1 MSPFKN
7 KTKSELI
14 EEISRLQ
21 TIVDGVEANKKQIRQ
36 LSESVDYFPENK
48 FKNDY
53 EAIAKMLANINELV
67 YFVDITP
74 DKKRIV
80 RYIGPQVE
88 DIMGI
93 RQNEYA
99 EMLDKIID
107 RCHPDDLP
115 GILDTAMQLKE
126 FKTPRSFVYRF
137 LHNAKQEYIWIEE
150 TVYPQY
156 NDAGEHIANIGI
168 TRDISDKKRAEQEI
182 SEKQQS
188 LSLILNNIG
197 EVIYYLSFP
206 EPGKRK
212 VQFISDSITRV
223 FGLTKEEY
231 IQGSDKLMDY
241 CHPDDRDGV
250 RATTKKLLEEKKPGI
265 YKYRFRHLETGEWR
279 NIEEKVY
286 PRYDENGRHIGNF
299 GITRDVTEEYRTNRA
314 LSQSEKALSMVLNNI
329 GDLIYHV
336 DFFSDR
342 TKLVRFVSENI
353 EQIIGLK
360 KEEFNANDTSLVD
373 YCHPDD
379 IDDLKRAIEDVV
391 KNRTPKILMYRF
403 RHNISK
409 RYIWVEERIFPYAD
423 EDDQVVSLFGIVRN
437 VDALRKA
444 LDDLQ
449 QSENRLIQI
458 SESSPIGIFITN
470 RVGKLVYINK
480 KVEEISGLN
489 EGKIFRHA
497 WFRRIHPED
506 ADRLMQKIRT
516 AVTNK
521 SEYSD
526 EFRMIGENNQPTRWL
541 RIQVSVTH
549 TLDNQFMGWV
559 GTLEDITTSMEAD
572 RKIRESETR
581 FRMLAENASDIVY
594 RYLLYPE
601 PRYEYVS
608 PSVKTITGFTP
619 EEFYADPYK
628 GFSLVHPEDVELL
641 KQSQSIIQDHVKIS
655 GIDSEAGLVMR
666 WIRKDG
672 EIIWTETR
680 NKPLLNEDG
689 IIVAV
694 EGISRDITP
703 QKKHEEAL
711 RESEERFRLLSE
723 VAMEGIVFLEDGLIV
738 DVNDQFVSIFGY
750 SAREDLMGK
759 VIATIFEP
767 QRIGENARRENA
779 TYEIKS
785 KRHDNGKEIY
795 LEARGQDIPFGNRQL
810 RILTVVE
817 ITERKLAEIA
827 LAESERT
834 HATLMA
840 NLPGVAYRCLNDEKW
855 TMLFV
860 SGGCEELTG
869 YKPEALINNKKVSY
883 VDLVHPD
890 DDGSNR
896 KKIQEA
902 INKRTQYEI
911 QYRIIDKNGKEKNVL
926 EKGEAV
932 FSKTGEMLFLE
943 GFIMDITERQKLEK
957 EQLRAQLAEETNKQL
972 KAEIEERTRAER
984 LLEANQKYVRLMIDS
999 SLDMICASDNN
1010 GIITE
1015 FNRAAEKTFGFS
1027 AEEVLGKHVS
1037 FLYADPNER
1046 LEVMSLLID
1055 RDGTYSGEVTNL
1067 RKNGEPFTA
1076 YLSAS
1081 VLRDESGEIIGAMG
1095 VSRDITEM
1103 KKAELQ
1109 LQLQAAK
1116 IKSIF
1121 QSSSHLIYTINRN
1134 NVITSFNENYAQNML
1149 ENIGFQPKIG
1159 QRVEDDFKIDT
1170 GIRTEKWMDF
1180 HKQALKG
1187 KRLKY
1192 VSRLIAKS
1200 GKERWYETSL
1210 DPIVMQDGR
1219 IEEVSYISHE
1229 ITDKKSAEE
1238 QIRHQAAKL
1247 NAVFETS
1254 SHHIWTMD
1262 RNFHMTSFNQ
1272 NQANWLRKNYGVEA
1286 RVGLS
1291 LVKGEMVTTSEYN
1304 EFWIQKLT
1312 ETLEGKPQHFETD
1325 TTTRSGIQIWREIY
1339 LNPIYDESEKPI
1351 EVSCIAH
1358 DITDKKNAEERLKQ
1372 SVKEKEVLLK
1382 EVHHR
1387 VKNNLQVISSILNL
1401 QSSYV
1406 RDQKTLELLRESQN
1420 RIKSMAFI
1428 HESLYQ
1434 TKDFSNINFS
1444 EYVDNISKNL
1454 LHSYSGPENPPEL
1467 HLDTGDIHLNLDTA
1481 IPCGLI
1487 INEILSNAL
1496 KYAFPNNRKGDI
1508 YVSMREEKRSIQIEI
1523 ADNGIGLPDH
1533 IDYRNTESLGLQ
1545 LVVTLVEQINGKI
1558 RLDNKKGTKFV
1569 IDFIN
1574 HTQP

>member
-1 MSPFKN
+1 MSVLKN

-21 TIVDGVEANKKQIRQ
+21 GIIDGIEDNIRQIRRV
-36 LSESVDYFPENK
+36 SESVDFQPDTILK
-48 FKNDY
+48 HDY
-53 EAIAKMLANINELV
+53 ETIEKMLANINELV
-67 YFVDITP
+67 YFVDVSP
-74 DKKRIV
+74 DKKRTV

-88 DIMGI
+88 RIMGI
-93 RQNEYA
+93 RQHEYG
-99 EMLDKIID
+99 ELLDSIVE

-115 GILDTAMQLKE
+115 GILDTSIQLKE
-126 FKTPRSFVYRF
+126 FKSARTFTYRF
-137 LHNAKQEYIWIEE
+137 FHVIRNEYIWIEE

-156 NDAGEHIANIGI
+156 NEAGVHIANIGI
-168 TRDISDKKRAEQEI
+168 TRDITDKKRAEQEI
-182 SEKQQS
+182 REKEQS

-197 EVIYYLSFP
+197 EVIYYIAFP

-212 VQFISDSITRV
+212 VMFISDSITRV
-223 FGLTKEEY
+223 FGMTKDEY
-231 IQGSDKLMDY
+231 INNHDNLVRF
-241 CHPDDRDGV
+241 CHPDDHESIKQ
-250 RATTKKLLEEKKPGI
+250 TTKKILSEKKPGVF
-265 YKYRFRHLETGEWR
+265 KYRFRNLETGEWR

-286 PRYDENGRHIGNF
+286 PRYNEKGQHIGNF
-299 GITRDVTEEYRTNRA
+299 GITRDLTDEFKTTRA
-314 LSQSEKALSMVLNNI
+314 LSQSEKALAMVLNNI

-336 DFFSDR
+336 DFFPDR
-342 TKLVRFVSENI
+342 TKAVRFVSENI

-360 KEEFNANDTSLVD
+360 KEQFNANDTSLVD
-373 YCHPDD
+373 YCHPE
-379 IDDLKRAIEDVV
+379 DLSALTKAIEEVV
-391 KNRTPKILMYRF
+391 MKRTPKTLVYRF
-403 RHNISK
+403 RHGITNK
-409 RYIWVEERIFPYAD
+409 YIWVEERIFPYSD
-423 EDDQVVSLFGIVRN
+423 EEEKVVSLFGIVRN

-444 LDDLQ
+444 LVELEESD
-449 QSENRLIQI
+449 NRLIQI

-470 RVGKLVYINK
+470 NVGKLVYINK

-489 EGKIFRHA
+489 EGKIFQHA
-497 WFRRIHPED
+497 WFRRIHPD
-506 ADRLMQKIRT
+506 DSDRLMKKIRT
-516 AVTNK
+516 AVSNK
-521 SEYSD
+521 SAYAD
-526 EFRMIGENNQPTRWL
+526 EFRMLSDVNGSQRWL
-541 RIQVSVTH
+541 RIQVSITH
-549 TLDNQFMGWV
+549 TLDKQFMGWV
-559 GTLEDITTSMEAD
+559 GTLEDITTTIEAD
-572 RKIRESETR
+572 RKIRESEMR

-594 RYLLYPE
+594 RYMLYPE

-641 KQSQSIIQDHVKIS
+641 KQSQAIIQDHVKVS

-689 IIVAV
+689 IIIAV

-711 RESEERFRLLSE
+711 RESEERFRLLSQ
-723 VAMEGIVFLEDGLIV
+723 VAMEGIVFLEEGVIV
-738 DVNDQFVSIFGY
+738 DVNDQFASIFGY
-750 SAREDLMGK
+750 NTREELIGK
-759 VIATIFEP
+759 PISQIFEP
-767 QRIGENARRENA
+767 QKIGEKARRENA

-785 KRHDNGKEIY
+785 RRHDNDKEIY
-795 LEARGQDIPFGNRQL
+795 LEARGQDIPFGNRML

-834 HATLMA
+834 YATLMA
-840 NLPGVAYRCLNDEKW
+840 NLPGVAYRCLYDEHW
-855 TMLFV
+855 TTLFL
-860 SGGCEELTG
+860 SPGIEELTG
-869 YKPEALINNKKVSY
+869 YTAEDFITGKKITFDAIIHPE
-883 VDLVHPD
+883 
-890 DDGSNR
+890 DDGSCNIEINR
-896 KKIQEA
+896 A
-902 INKRTQYEI
+902 IKNKDRFVV
-911 QYRIIDKNGKEKNVL
+911 QYRIIDREGREKFIL
-926 EKGEAV
+926 EKGEGIY
-932 FSKTGEMLFLE
+932 SKTGELMFLE
-943 GFIMDITERQKLEK
+943 GFMMDITERHKLEE

-972 KAEIEERTRAER
+972 KAEIEERKRAER

-1015 FNRAAEKTFGFS
+1015 FNRAAEKTFGYS

-1037 FLYADPNER
+1037 FLYADPDER
-1046 LEVMSLLID
+1046 MTVMGVLLQQTGI
-1055 RDGTYSGEVTNL
+1055 YSGEVTNV
-1067 RKNGEPFTA
+1067 RKSGEPFTA

-1081 VLRDESGEIIGAMG
+1081 VLRNETGEVIGAMG
-1095 VSRDITEM
+1095 VSRDITEL

-1134 NVITSFNENYAQNML
+1134 NVLTSFNENYAQNVL
-1149 ENIGFQPKIG
+1149 ENRGYHSQAGLAI
-1159 QRVEDDFKIDT
+1159 
-1170 GIRTEKWMDF
+1170 EKGLMLDMGDRFEPWQDY
-1180 HKQALKG
+1180 HNRALQG
-1187 KRLKY
+1187 ERLKY
-1192 VSRLIAKS
+1192 TIRVKTDS
-1200 GKERWYETSL
+1200 GKIRWYETSL
-1210 DPIVMQDGR
+1210 DPIVMQDGT

-1229 ITDKKSAEE
+1229 ITDKRNAEE
-1238 QIRHQAAKL
+1238 QIKLQAAKL
-1247 NAVFETS
+1247 QAVFETS

-1262 RNFHMTSFNQ
+1262 RDYCMTSFNQ
-1272 NQANWLRKNYGVEA
+1272 NQANWLRMQYGVEPA
-1286 RVGLS
+1286 VGLNLLS
-1291 LVKGEMVTTSEYN
+1291 GEMVSSGDYN
-1304 EFWIQKLT
+1304 TFWKEKLD
-1312 ETLEGKPQHFETD
+1312 ETFKGNPQHFETA
-1325 TTTRSGIQIWREIY
+1325 TRSKNGVEVWREIY
-1339 LNPIYDESEKPI
+1339 LNPILDDTGKPI

-1444 EYVDNISKNL
+1444 EYVENISKNL
-1454 LHSYSGPENPPEL
+1454 VHSYSGPENPPEL
-1467 HLDTGDIHLNLDTA
+1467 HLDTGNIHLNLDTA

-1487 INEILSNAL
+1487 INEIISNAL
-1496 KYAFPNNRKGDI
+1496 KYAFPNNRKGNI
-1508 YVSMREEKRSIQIEI
+1508 YVSMKETDRAICISI
-1523 ADNGIGLPDH
+1523 ADDGVGLPDH
-1533 IDYRNTESLGLQ
+1533 VDYRNTESLGLQ

-1574 HTQP
+1574 HTQS